1 MSKKKK
7 TVKISDINKEI
18 AEEMVEER
26 KAKEIKK
33 GIEKATSKVNTTDE
47 AINSLMNI
55 SVILDK
61 RIDMV
66 KDNIKS
72 LEARVDKVCKRLG
85 I

>member
-33 GIEKATSKVNTTDE
+33 GIEKATSKVSTTDE

-55 SVILDK
+55 SVMLDK
-61 RIDMV
+61 RIDMLKEDY
-66 KDNIKS
+66 KDIVNK
-72 LEARVDKVCKRLG
+72 VDKVCKRLG

>member
-33 GIEKATSKVNTTDE
+33 
-47 AINSLMNI
+47 
-55 SVILDK
+55 VIK
-61 RIDMV
+61 
-66 KDNIKS
+66 
-72 LEARVDKVCKRLG
+72 E
-85 I
+85 